1 MEGLFAAWRQ
11 PFWREQASTCD
22 NSCFAPAIYS
32 FSFRVM
38 AATTL
43 ITLSNTQ
50 LAYGHH
56 PLLDHSDLAIGP
68 NERIGLIG
76 RNGSGKS
83 SLLRILAGRPTPDD
97 GTVIRLCRLQLPKD
111 EKDPALAPPA
121 PNH

>member
-38 AATTL
+38 AAPTL

-56 PLLDHSDLAIGP
+56 PLLDHADLAIGHT
-68 NERIGLIG
+68 ERIGIIG
-76 RNGSGKS
+76 RTGAGQS
-83 SLLRILAGRPTPDD
+83 SLLRILDGRATPEAEN
-97 GTVIRLCRLQLPKD
+97 GKAQGK
-111 EKDPALAPPA
+111 
-121 PNH
+121 